1 MDLLKELENLLLKLC
16 EEFVE
21 ILGNLRERALISQNE
36 YVLYVKQKSDF
47 IELYRRGDNP
57 Q

>member
-1 MDLLKELENLLLKLC
+1 MLKELENLLLKLC